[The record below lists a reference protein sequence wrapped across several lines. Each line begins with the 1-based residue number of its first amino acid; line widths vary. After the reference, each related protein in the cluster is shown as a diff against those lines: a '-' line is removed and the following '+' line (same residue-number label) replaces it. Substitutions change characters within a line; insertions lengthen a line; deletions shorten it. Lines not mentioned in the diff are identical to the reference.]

1 MSVQDEPVDGGDVEL
16 SVSDATTQRSSKAST
31 STQRDELTDEGPKSG
46 KVAPDSLFDI
56 LQNERRRAVIRYLK
70 QRDSKSVTIDDL
82 ATHIAARENNV
93 DVSQVSST
101 QRKRVYIGLYQ
112 SHLPKMDDFDV
123 IDYDQ
128 NRGTIR
134 REDLSPL
141 VPHLSLI
148 DQKTRSHASTAGDA
162 VIGFL
167 VASGLLS
174 TVGLAG
180 LGPFGFV
187 ADWVWMTA
195 IIVAFG
201 LLAIFSYAQ

>member
-1 MSVQDEPVDGGDVEL
+1 MSVQDERVDECDVEL
-16 SVSDATTQRSSKAST
+16 SVSDATTHRSSKAST
-31 STQRDELTDEGPKSG
+31 STQRDELTDEEPKSG
-46 KVAPDSLFDI
+46 EVPPDSLFDI

-70 QRDSKSVTIDDL
+70 QRDSQSVTIDDL

-134 REDLSPL
+134 RGDLSPL
-141 VPHLSLI
+141 EPHLSLI
-148 DQKTRSHASTAGDA
+148 DQNFQSRASIVGDV

-167 VASGLLS
+167 VTSGS
-174 TVGLAG
+174 ISAVGLAG
-180 LGPFGFV
+180 LGPLGFV
-187 ADWVWMTA
+187 PDGVWMTA
-195 IIVAFG
+195 IIVAFS
-201 LLAIFSYAQ
+201 LLAVFSYAQ